1 MINFRF
7 VKSQFKNVRLVL
19 IIFFIIFFI
28 LLVPALTQKYLAE
41 SMTRIMTPDGG
52 ISGYGGVGAM
62 PYLNNTFFGIPGF
75 ILIFS
80 FSLILNHILV
90 SKEIDKGYL
99 ASWLTTPMSRKTIF
113 NSKLF
118 VLLASILMLYLSMF
132 IIQLIIFPLIFQDFS
147 FQAFAYLL
155 LYNCG
160 LILLAIL
167 WAAINWF
174 FIASINKTVISLSV
188 AAGVS
193 VVFVLFQTMS
203 SFAMIP
209 GLEFFKYFKYMTI
222 TSLFNSPFKFGP
234 VPSLH
239 YPPTS
244 VPEVAIA
251 PLLQIKA
258 LDFAWQYPVMLLLPY
273 GLFYLG
279 NNFLIKKDLSL

>member
-19 IIFFIIFFI
+19 IIFFIILFI
-28 LLVPALTQKYLAE
+28 LLVPALTQNYLAE
-41 SMTRIMTPDGG
+41 NMTWIISPTGG
-52 ISGYGGVGAM
+52 WSGYSGIGAM
-62 PYLNNTFFGIPGF
+62 PYLSSTFFGVPGF

-118 VLLASILMLYLSMF
+118 VLIASILMLYFSMF
-132 IIQLIIFPLIFQDFS
+132 IIQLIIFPLMFQDFS
-147 FQAFAYLL
+147 WQAFAYLL

-174 FIASINKTVISLSV
+174 FIASINKSVVSLAV

-203 SFAMIP
+203 LFAMVP

-222 TSLFNSPFKFGP
+222 TSLLNSPFKFGP
-234 VPSLH
+234 VPNHSS
-239 YPPTS
+239 PVVGT
-244 VPEVAIA
+244 EVAIA